1 MATLKSQ
8 GGFSPTGGDVLKRL
22 VLSAPILGL
31 LLLAIAA
38 CASEPESVAAPV
50 RYSPPPPP
58 PAPTAAADAAA
69 TDSLAAQQAGGGT
82 PVTVGLLDNDG
93 RGPFI
98 YEPADFVFSVG
109 ETVTFTLTSEA
120 AYHTFTIEGTPI
132 DVDVDI
138 GETKEVTYTFSEAG
152 TYNLICIPHELL
164 EMVGVITVQ

>member
-1 MATLKSQ
+1 M
-8 GGFSPTGGDVLKRL
+8 LKRL

-31 LLLAIAA
+31 FLLALTA
-38 CASEPESVAAPV
+38 CASEAEPMAASL
-50 RYSPPPPP
+50 RFSPPPPP
-58 PAPTAAADAAA
+58 PAPTAAVDESA
-69 TDSLAAQQAGGGT
+69 TDGQQAQQAGGGT